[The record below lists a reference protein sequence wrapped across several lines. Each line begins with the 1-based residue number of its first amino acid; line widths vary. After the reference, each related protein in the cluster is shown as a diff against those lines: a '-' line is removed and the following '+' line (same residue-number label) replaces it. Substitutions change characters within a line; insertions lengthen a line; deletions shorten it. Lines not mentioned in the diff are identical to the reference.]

1 MPLSTILLV
10 SECIE
15 NLQGRVAVL
24 NHVTGKVETCEILIL
39 PFYKDFVLCQI
50 KKQPMKDLEI

>member
-1 MPLSTILLV
+1 M
-10 SECIE
+10 
-15 NLQGRVAVL
+15 L

-50 KKQPMKDLEI
+50 KKKPMKDLEI